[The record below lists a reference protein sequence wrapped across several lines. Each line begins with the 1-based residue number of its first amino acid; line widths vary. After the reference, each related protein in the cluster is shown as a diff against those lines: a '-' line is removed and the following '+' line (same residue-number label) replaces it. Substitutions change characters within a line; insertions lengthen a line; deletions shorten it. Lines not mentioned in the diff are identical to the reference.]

1 MVLVN
6 QTAQLVRGILRAWQH
21 KIGFGAVALLV
32 FLLSSTTLGLLDLL
46 PNKVASAPEVTVT
59 KTTTPARAAVATVEL
74 PVAISIPSIKL
85 EVTVANPNT
94 TNVAT
99 LDAAL
104 HDGAVRYPTSAKLGQ
119 EGNVIVFGHSS
130 YLPVVNNPAYK
141 AFNGIQNLE
150 TGDTITVQGTTQKYV
165 YSVVNVQ
172 SANAGT
178 DGIPLT
184 VSGSVLTLATCDSF
198 GTSSDRFIVTARLVE
213 SYPLAS

>member
-6 QTAQLVRGILRAWQH
+6 QTARLVRGILRAWQH

-32 FLLSSTTLGLLDLL
+32 FLLSVTTLGLLDLL

-59 KTTTPARAAVATVEL
+59 KTTTPVAKVAVVEL
-74 PVAISIPSIKL
+74 PVSISIPSIKL
-85 EVTVANPNT
+85 ETTVANPNST
-94 TNVAT
+94 AVAT

-104 HDGAVRYPTSAKLGQ
+104 HNGAVRYPTSGKLGA

-141 AFNGIQNLE
+141 TFNGIQNLK
-150 TGDTITVQGTTQKYV
+150 TGDSITVKGATQAYV
-165 YSVVNVQ
+165 YSVVNVV
-172 SANAGT
+172 SANAGK

-184 VSGSVLTLATCDSF
+184 ATGSVLTLATCDSF

>member
-6 QTAQLVRGILRAWQH
+6 QTARLVRGILRAWQH
-21 KIGFGAVALLV
+21 KIGFGAAALLV
-32 FLLSSTTLGLLDLL
+32 FLLSVTTLSLLDLL
-46 PNKVASAPEVTVT
+46 PNKVTSAPEVTVT
-59 KTTTPARAAVATVEL
+59 KTTTPVTAAVAVEEL

-85 EVTVANPNT
+85 ETTIANPT
-94 TNVAT
+94 TTTVAT

-104 HDGAVRYPTSAKLGQ
+104 HNGAVRYPTSGKLGI

-141 AFNGIQNLE
+141 AFNGIQNLK
-150 TGDTITVQGTTQKYV
+150 TGDSITVKGATQAYV
-165 YSVVNVQ
+165 YSVVNVV
-172 SANAGT
+172 SANAGK

-184 VSGSVLTLATCDSF
+184 TTGSVLTLATCDSF
-198 GTSSDRFIVTARLVE
+198 GTPSDRFIVTARLVE

>member
-32 FLLSSTTLGLLDLL
+32 FLLSVTTLGLLDLL
-46 PNKVASAPEVTVT
+46 PNTVAQEPEVTVT
-59 KTTTPARAAVATVEL
+59 KATTPAVAATVVEL
-74 PVAISIPSIKL
+74 PVSISIPSIKL
-85 EVTVANPNT
+85 ETTIANPTT

-104 HDGAVRYPTSAKLGQ
+104 HNGAVRYPTSGKLGA

-130 YLPVVNNPAYK
+130 YLPVVNNSAYK
-141 AFNGIQNLE
+141 AFNGIQNLK
-150 TGDTITVQGTTQKYV
+150 TGDSITVKGATRAYV
-165 YSVVNVQ
+165 YSVVNVV
-172 SANAGT
+172 SANAGK

-184 VSGSVLTLATCDSF
+184 ATGSVLTLATCDSF
-198 GTSSDRFIVTARLVE
+198 GTPSDRFIVTAQFVE

>member
-6 QTAQLVRGILRAWQH
+6 QTARLVRGILRAWQH

-32 FLLSSTTLGLLDLL
+32 FLLSVTALSLLDLL
-46 PNKVASAPEVTVT
+46 PNKVASVPEVTVT
-59 KTTTPARAAVATVEL
+59 KTTAPVATVAVVEL

-85 EVTVANPNT
+85 EATIANPTT

-104 HDGAVRYPTSAKLGQ
+104 HNGAVRYPTSGKLG
-119 EGNVIVFGHSS
+119 EDGNVIVFGHSS

-141 AFNGIQNLE
+141 TFNGIQNLK
-150 TGDTITVQGTTQKYV
+150 TGDSITVKGATQAYV
-165 YSVVNVQ
+165 YSVVNVV
-172 SANAGT
+172 SANAGK

-184 VSGSVLTLATCDSF
+184 ATGSVLTLATCDSF
-198 GTSSDRFIVTARLVE
+198 GTSSDRFIVTARFVE

>member
-6 QTAQLVRGILRAWQH
+6 QTAQIVRGILRAWQH

-32 FLLSSTTLGLLDLL
+32 FLLSVTTLSLLDLL
-46 PNKVASAPEVTVT
+46 PNKVAPAPEVTVT
-59 KTTTPARAAVATVEL
+59 KTATPVAKVAVVEL

-85 EVTVANPNT
+85 ETTIVNPTT

-104 HDGAVRYPTSAKLGQ
+104 HNGAVRYPTSGKLGE

-141 AFNGIQNLE
+141 AFNGIQNLKA
-150 TGDTITVQGTTQKYV
+150 GDSITVKGATQAYV
-165 YSVVNVQ
+165 YSVVNVV
-172 SANAGT
+172 SANAGK

-184 VSGSVLTLATCDSF
+184 ATGSVLTLATCDSF
-198 GTSSDRFIVTARLVE
+198 GTPSDRFIVTARLVE
-213 SYPLAS
+213 SYPIAS